1 VLVVTGSSWVYIG
14 GRAAKKPPPL
24 ERAATAAA
32 CEKFIA
38 EVLKPRFL
46 PEIRPSEFNYP
57 ICIYGKWHG
66 GKYRFITRYRSD
78 NPRSLQGE
86 FEAPFARLAYL
97 GRDRFDLSWLRHT
110 GEWICLFWDLSL
122 QSALHLIET
131 DSHFQPC

>member
-1 VLVVTGSSWVYIG
+1 VLVVAGSGWVYLG
-14 GRAAKKPPPL
+14 ERAAKKPPPF

-32 CEKFIA
+32 CDQFIA

-46 PEIRPSEFNYP
+46 SEIRPSEFNYP
-57 ICIYGKWHG
+57 ISIYGKWHG
-66 GKYRFITRYRSD
+66 SKYRFITRYRSD
-78 NPRSLQGE
+78 NPSSFQAD

-97 GRDRFDLSWLRHT
+97 GRDRFDLSWPRHT
-110 GEWICLFWDLSL
+110 GEWICLFGDLSL